1 MKNKLNERKQ
11 INRDVEQDRSPGSKP
26 AKNDNRDEQSQ
37 RFIYWDDEFGEE
49 IRRIRKSSGRFTERY
64 FEREED

>member
-11 INRDVEQDRSPGSKP
+11 TNRNVEQSGDTRPKHTT
-26 AKNDNRDEQSQ
+26 DNKRTEQSQ

-49 IRRIRKSSGRFTERY
+49 IRRVRKSTGKFTERY
-64 FEREED
+64 FERDDD